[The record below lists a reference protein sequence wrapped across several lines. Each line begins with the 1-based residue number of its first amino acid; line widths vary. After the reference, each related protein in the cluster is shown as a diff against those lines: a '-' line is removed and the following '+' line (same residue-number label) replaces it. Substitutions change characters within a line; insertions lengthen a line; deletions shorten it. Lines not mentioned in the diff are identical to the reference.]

1 MSKARLKRLEEALQP
16 NVEVPRPR
24 IPATREERRAWLA
37 ETLPALCR
45 KAFGVGDPR
54 ADPAYLAGLTL
65 KELYDVYRQVLEK
78 EIADWA
84 ATNPPQ
90 REAFRRL
97 PLSEKVRILR
107 TDYRNWPAELK

>member
-24 IPATREERRAWLA
+24 IPATREGRRQWFA

-45 KAFGVGDPR
+45 EVFGADDPR
-54 ADPAYLAGLTL
+54 ADPAHLADMTL
-65 KELYDVYRQVLEK
+65 EELHRIYHEATQK
-78 EIADWA
+78 GIADWV

-107 TDYRNWPAELK
+107 TDYRAWPAELK